1 MSYNL
6 RKDKNI
12 FPKGVTMLDSLTQK
26 ETALIKFLQELPSP
40 ALAFSGG
47 VDSALLL
54 AACQKAKVPVK
65 VITCITP
72 LMPAFEKED
81 IMRLAREL
89 DFETNF
95 LNLDPLTLPE
105 FCINNSKRCY
115 HCKKFLFTAM
125 QEKAK
130 VLGCSCLL
138 DGANLDDLG
147 DYRPG
152 MQATKELK
160 VISPLL
166 ECGFTKADVR
176 ALAEKYNLSIAK
188 KPAYACLASR
198 IAYGE
203 AVTLEKLASVEKAED
218 ALKTLGL
225 HDVRVRCHNNLARIE
240 VAQNEIELAATE
252 LREQIISVVQ
262 AAGFNFVT
270 LDLQGFRSGSMNIS
284 IIKERN

>member
-1 MSYNL
+1 MNTSIKY
-6 RKDKNI
+6 KEDK
-12 FPKGVTMLDSLTQK
+12 
-26 ETALIKFLQELPSP
+26 LIKFLQALPAP

-54 AACQKAKVPVK
+54 AACKEANVPVK
-65 VITCITP
+65 VITCSTP
-72 LMPAFEKED
+72 LVPAFEKED
-81 IMRLAREL
+81 TVHLAEEL
-89 DFETNF
+89 DFEVNF
-95 LNLDPLTLPE
+95 LQLNPLDLPE
-105 FCINNSKRCY
+105 FCLNDSKRCY

-130 VLGCSCLL
+130 SLGCSCLL

-176 ALAEKYNLSIAK
+176 ALAEKYKLSIAN
-188 KPAYACLASR
+188 KPAYACLVSR

-203 AVTLEKLASVEKAED
+203 AITLEKLASVEKAED
-218 ALKTLGL
+218 ALKALGL
-225 HDVRVRCHNNLARIE
+225 YDVRVRCHNNLARVE
-240 VAQNEIELAATE
+240 VAQTEIELATTK
-252 LREQIISVVQ
+252 LRQQIINAVKE
-262 AAGFNFVT
+262 AGFAYVT
-270 LDLQGFRSGSMNIS
+270 IDLEGFRSGSMNI
-284 IIKERN
+284 NL

>member
-1 MSYNL
+1 MTN
-6 RKDKNI
+6 
-12 FPKGVTMLDSLTQK
+12 SLVQK
-26 ETALIKFLQELPSP
+26 EKELIKFLQDLPTP

-54 AACQKAKVPVK
+54 AACQKAKVPVQ

-72 LMPAFEKED
+72 LMPTFEKED
-81 IMRLAREL
+81 VVRLIYEL
-89 DFETNF
+89 DFEVNF
-95 LNLDPLTLPE
+95 LHLNPLELPN
-105 FCINNSKRCY
+105 FCVNDSKRCY
-115 HCKKFLFTAM
+115 HCKKFLFTTM

-130 VLGCSCLL
+130 SLGCATLL

-152 MQATKELK
+152 MQATKELQ

-176 ALAEKYNLSIAK
+176 ALAEKYKLSIAM

-218 ALKTLGL
+218 ALKALGL

-240 VAQNEIELAATE
+240 VAQAEIELAATK
-252 LREQIISVVQ
+252 LREEIINAVKG
-262 AAGFNFVT
+262 AGFDFVT
-270 LDLQGFRSGSMNIS
+270 LDLEGFRSGSMNINV
-284 IIKERN
+284 K

>member
-1 MSYNL
+1 M
-6 RKDKNI
+6 KN
-12 FPKGVTMLDSLTQK
+12 SLAQK
-26 ETALIKFLQELPSP
+26 EDKLIKFLQALEAP

-54 AACQKAKVPVK
+54 AACQKANVPVQ
-65 VITCITP
+65 VITSVTP

-81 IMRLAREL
+81 ITRLIDEL
-89 DFETNF
+89 HFEVNF
-95 LNLDPLTLPE
+95 LNLNPLDLPN
-105 FCINNSKRCY
+105 FCLNDAKRCY
-115 HCKKFLFTAM
+115 YCKKFLFTKM
-125 QEKAK
+125 QEKATS
-130 VLGCSCLL
+130 LGCACLL

-176 ALAEKYNLSIAK
+176 VLAEKYKLSIAT

-203 AVTLEKLASVEKAED
+203 AVTLEKLAAVEKAED
-218 ALKTLGL
+218 ALKALGL
-225 HDVRVRCHNNLARIE
+225 HDVRVRCHNNLARVE
-240 VAQNEIELAATE
+240 VAQTEIELASTK
-252 LREQIISVVQ
+252 LREEITIVVKE
-262 AAGFNFVT
+262 AGFTYVT
-270 LDLQGFRSGSMNIS
+270 LDLEGFRSGSMNS
-284 IIKERN
+284 VLTK

>member
-1 MSYNL
+1 MNTSIKY
-6 RKDKNI
+6 KEDK
-12 FPKGVTMLDSLTQK
+12 
-26 ETALIKFLQELPSP
+26 LIKFLQALPTP

-54 AACQKAKVPVK
+54 AACKEANVPVK
-65 VITCITP
+65 VITCSTP
-72 LMPAFEKED
+72 LVPAFEKED
-81 IMRLAREL
+81 TVRLAEEL
-89 DFETNF
+89 DFEVNF
-95 LNLDPLTLPE
+95 LQLNPLELPE
-105 FCINNSKRCY
+105 FCLNDSKRCY

-130 VLGCSCLL
+130 SLGCTCLL

-176 ALAEKYNLSIAK
+176 ALAEKYKLSIAK

-203 AVTLEKLASVEKAED
+203 TVTLEKLASVEKAED
-218 ALKTLGL
+218 ALKALGL
-225 HDVRVRCHNNLARIE
+225 HDVRVRCHNNLARVE
-240 VAQNEIELAATE
+240 VSQTEIELAATK
-252 LREQIISVVQ
+252 LRQQIISTVKE
-262 AAGFNFVT
+262 AGFTYVT
-270 LDLQGFRSGSMNIS
+270 IDLEGFRSGSMNI
-284 IIKERN
+284 NL

>member
-1 MSYNL
+1 MNTSIKY
-6 RKDKNI
+6 KEDK
-12 FPKGVTMLDSLTQK
+12 
-26 ETALIKFLQELPSP
+26 LIKFLQALTAP

-54 AACQKAKVPVK
+54 AACKEANVPVK
-65 VITCITP
+65 VINCSTP
-72 LMPAFEKED
+72 LVPAFEKED
-81 IMRLAREL
+81 AVHLAEEL
-89 DFETNF
+89 DFEVNF
-95 LNLDPLTLPE
+95 LQLNPLELPE
-105 FCINNSKRCY
+105 FCLNDSQRCY

-130 VLGCSCLL
+130 SLGCACLL

-166 ECGFTKADVR
+166 ECSFTKADVR
-176 ALAEKYNLSIAK
+176 ALAEKYKLSIAK

-218 ALKTLGL
+218 ELKALGL
-225 HDVRVRCHNNLARIE
+225 HDVRVRCHNNLARVE
-240 VAQNEIELAATE
+240 VSQTDIELAATK
-252 LREQIISVVQ
+252 LRQQIISAVKE
-262 AAGFNFVT
+262 AGFTYVT
-270 LDLQGFRSGSMNIS
+270 IDLEGFRSGSMNI
-284 IIKERN
+284 NL

>member
-1 MSYNL
+1 MNTSIKY
-6 RKDKNI
+6 KEDK
-12 FPKGVTMLDSLTQK
+12 
-26 ETALIKFLQELPSP
+26 LIKFLQALPAP

-54 AACQKAKVPVK
+54 AACKEANIPVK
-65 VITCITP
+65 VITCSTP
-72 LMPAFEKED
+72 LVPAFEKED
-81 IMRLAREL
+81 TVRLAEEL
-89 DFETNF
+89 DFGVNF
-95 LNLDPLTLPE
+95 LQLNPLELPE
-105 FCINNSKRCY
+105 FCLNDSKRCY
-115 HCKKFLFTAM
+115 HCKKFLFTDM

-130 VLGCSCLL
+130 SLGCSCLL

-166 ECGFTKADVR
+166 KCGFTKADVR
-176 ALAEKYNLSIAK
+176 ALADKYKLSIAK

-218 ALKTLGL
+218 ALKALGL
-225 HDVRVRCHNNLARIE
+225 HDVRVRCHNKLARVE
-240 VAQNEIELAATE
+240 VAQSEIELATTK
-252 LREQIISVVQ
+252 LRQQIINSVKET
-262 AAGFNFVT
+262 GFTYVT
-270 LDLQGFRSGSMNIS
+270 IDLEGFRSGSMNI
-284 IIKERN
+284 NL

>member
-1 MSYNL
+1 MNTSIKY
-6 RKDKNI
+6 KEDK
-12 FPKGVTMLDSLTQK
+12 
-26 ETALIKFLQELPSP
+26 LIKFLQALPAP

-54 AACQKAKVPVK
+54 AACKEANVPVK
-65 VITCITP
+65 VITCSTP
-72 LMPAFEKED
+72 LVPAFERED
-81 IMRLAREL
+81 TVRLAKEL
-89 DFETNF
+89 NFEVNF
-95 LNLDPLTLPE
+95 LHLNPLELPN
-105 FCINNSKRCY
+105 FCLNDSKRCY

-130 VLGCSCLL
+130 SLGCACLL

-166 ECGFTKADVR
+166 ECDFTKADVR
-176 ALAEKYNLSIAK
+176 ALAEKYKLSIAK

-218 ALKTLGL
+218 ALKALGL
-225 HDVRVRCHNNLARIE
+225 HDVRVRCHNNLARVE
-240 VAQNEIELAATE
+240 VAQTEIELAATK
-252 LREQIISVVQ
+252 LCQQIINAVKE
-262 AAGFNFVT
+262 AGFTYVT
-270 LDLQGFRSGSMNIS
+270 IDLEGFRSGSMNI
-284 IIKERN
+284 NL

>member
-1 MSYNL
+1 MNTSIKY
-6 RKDKNI
+6 KEDK
-12 FPKGVTMLDSLTQK
+12 
-26 ETALIKFLQELPSP
+26 LIKFLQALPTP

-54 AACQKAKVPVK
+54 AACKEANVPVK
-65 VITCITP
+65 VITCSTP
-72 LMPAFEKED
+72 LVPAFEKED
-81 IMRLAREL
+81 TVRLAEEL
-89 DFETNF
+89 DFEVNF
-95 LNLDPLTLPE
+95 LQLNPLELPE
-105 FCINNSKRCY
+105 FCLNDSKRCY

-130 VLGCSCLL
+130 SLGCTCLL

-176 ALAEKYNLSIAK
+176 ALAEKYKLSVAK
-188 KPAYACLASR
+188 KPAYACLATR

-203 AVTLEKLASVEKAED
+203 AVTKEKLAQIEQAEE

-225 HDVRVRCHNNLARIE
+225 DDVRVRHHNNLARIE
-240 VAQNEIELAATE
+240 VAQQEIELVSTE
-252 LREQIISVVQ
+252 LRAKIITAVKD
-262 AAGFNFVT
+262 AGFAYVT
-270 LDLQGFRSGSMNIS
+270 LDLEGFRSGSMNIS
-284 IIKERN
+284 L

>member
-1 MSYNL
+1 MNTSIKY
-6 RKDKNI
+6 KEDK
-12 FPKGVTMLDSLTQK
+12 
-26 ETALIKFLQELPSP
+26 LIKFLQALPAP

-54 AACQKAKVPVK
+54 AACKEANVPVK
-65 VITCITP
+65 VINCSTP
-72 LMPAFEKED
+72 LVPAFEKED
-81 IMRLAREL
+81 TVHLAEEL
-89 DFETNF
+89 DFEVNF
-95 LNLDPLTLPE
+95 LQLNPLELPE
-105 FCINNSKRCY
+105 FCLNDSKRCY

-130 VLGCSCLL
+130 SLGCTCLL

-166 ECGFTKADVR
+166 ECDFTKADVR
-176 ALAEKYNLSIAK
+176 ALAEKYKLSIAK

-198 IAYGE
+198 IAYSE

-218 ALKTLGL
+218 ALKALGL
-225 HDVRVRCHNNLARIE
+225 HDVRVRCHNKLARVE
-240 VAQNEIELAATE
+240 VAQSEIELATTK
-252 LREQIISVVQ
+252 LRQQIINAVKE
-262 AAGFNFVT
+262 AGFAYIT
-270 LDLQGFRSGSMNIS
+270 LDLEGFRSGSMNI
-284 IIKERN
+284 NL

>member
-1 MSYNL
+1 M
-6 RKDKNI
+6 KN
-12 FPKGVTMLDSLTQK
+12 SLAQK
-26 ETALIKFLQELPSP
+26 EKNLIKFLQALPAP

-54 AACQKAKVPVK
+54 AACKEANVPVK
-65 VITCITP
+65 VINCSTP
-72 LMPAFEKED
+72 LVPAFEKED
-81 IMRLAREL
+81 TVHLAEEL
-89 DFETNF
+89 DFEVNF
-95 LNLDPLTLPE
+95 LQLNPLKLPE
-105 FCINNSKRCY
+105 FCANDSKRCY

-130 VLGCSCLL
+130 SLGCTCLL

-176 ALAEKYNLSIAK
+176 ALADKYKLSIAK

-203 AVTLEKLASVEKAED
+203 TVTLEKLASVEKAEE
-218 ALKTLGL
+218 ALKALGL
-225 HDVRVRCHNNLARIE
+225 HDVRVRCHNKLARVE
-240 VAQNEIELAATE
+240 VAQTEIELATTK
-252 LREQIISVVQ
+252 LRQQIINAVKE
-262 AAGFNFVT
+262 AGFTYVT
-270 LDLQGFRSGSMNIS
+270 LDLEGFRSGSMNI
-284 IIKERN
+284 NL

>member
-6 RKDKNI
+6 KKDRNI
-12 FPKGVTMLDSLTQK
+12 FPKGVYMKNPLAQK
-26 ETALIKFLQELPSP
+26 EEKLIKFLQALPAP

-54 AACQKAKVPVK
+54 AACQKANAPVK
-65 VITCITP
+65 VITCSTP
-72 LMPAFEKED
+72 LVPAFEKED
-81 IMRLAREL
+81 VVRLAEEL
-89 DFETNF
+89 NFEVNF
-95 LNLDPLTLPE
+95 LELNPLELPE
-105 FCINNSKRCY
+105 FCLNDGKRCY

-125 QEKAK
+125 QEKATS
-130 VLGCSCLL
+130 LGCACLL

-176 ALAEKYNLSIAK
+176 ALAEKYKLSIAA

-203 AVTLEKLASVEKAED
+203 AVTLEKLASVERAEA

-225 HDVRVRCHNNLARIE
+225 HDVRVRCHNNLARVE
-240 VAQNEIELAATE
+240 VTQAEIELASTK
-252 LREQIISVVQ
+252 LREQIISAVKD
-262 AAGFNFVT
+262 AGFTYVT
-270 LDLQGFRSGSMNIS
+270 LDLEGFRSGSMNS
-284 IIKERN
+284 ALTKES

>member
-1 MSYNL
+1 MNTSIKY
-6 RKDKNI
+6 KEDK
-12 FPKGVTMLDSLTQK
+12 
-26 ETALIKFLQELPSP
+26 LIKFLQALPAP

-54 AACQKAKVPVK
+54 AACKEANVPVK
-65 VITCITP
+65 VITCSTP
-72 LMPAFEKED
+72 LVPAFEKED
-81 IMRLAREL
+81 TVRLAEEL
-89 DFETNF
+89 NFEVNF
-95 LNLDPLTLPE
+95 LQLNPLHLPE
-105 FCINNSKRCY
+105 FCANDSKRCY

-130 VLGCSCLL
+130 SLNCACLL

-166 ECGFTKADVR
+166 ECSFTKEDVR
-176 ALAEKYNLSIAK
+176 ALAEKYKLSIAK

-218 ALKTLGL
+218 ALKALGL
-225 HDVRVRCHNNLARIE
+225 HDVRVRGHNNLARVE
-240 VAQNEIELAATE
+240 VSQTEIELAATK
-252 LREQIISVVQ
+252 LRQQIINAVKE
-262 AAGFNFVT
+262 AGFTYVT
-270 LDLQGFRSGSMNIS
+270 IDLEGFRSGSMNI
-284 IIKERN
+284 NL